1 MNEKSWKQ
9 LIQAI
14 LLAKVILKK
23 MVLKI
28 SILANVQ
35 IFNWVSGVGCGN
47 YIYSSKSKGLS
58 DENVTALNTSDYKIN
73 LDTFGPKT
81 KV

>member
-73 LDTFGPKT
+73 LDTFGSKT

>member
-1 MNEKSWKQ
+1 M
-9 LIQAI
+9 IQAI

-73 LDTFGPKT
+73 LDTFGSKT

>member
-1 MNEKSWKQ
+1 MKRAENSWFKLFYWQKSFWRRWYSK
-9 LIQAI
+9 
-14 LLAKVILKK
+14 LL
-23 MVLKI
+23 

-73 LDTFGPKT
+73 LNTFGSKT